1 MATKQGGKNSPGTH
15 PDIPSMTFEVALK
28 ELEGI
33 VTKLESGDVELQD
46 SIDLYDRGVAL
57 RKHCES
63 KLGEARERVDRVV
76 GAGAGLELVRE
87 RAEKTV
93 GADAGQESA
102 DDEDPPF

>member
-1 MATKQGGKNSPGTH
+1 MATKQGGKDSPGTH
-15 PDIPSMTFEVALK
+15 PDIPSMTFEVALE

-33 VTKLESGDVELQD
+33 VENLESGQVELQD

-76 GAGAGLELVRE
+76 GAGAGLEPVRG
-87 RAEKTV
+87 RGEKAV
-93 GADAGQESA
+93 GADTGQESA

>member
-1 MATKQGGKNSPGTH
+1 MTTKQGGEDSPGTH

-33 VTKLESGDVELQD
+33 VKDLESGDVELQR

-63 KLGEARERVDRVV
+63 KLGEARERVDKVV
-76 GAGAGLELVRE
+76 GGGIGLEPVND
-87 RAEKTV
+87 K
-93 GADAGQESA
+93 
-102 DDEDPPF
+102 DPPF